1 MESFLE
7 ILKYSIPALIVFI
20 TVYFLFKNF
29 LRQQYHLE
37 QLKFRQN
44 QSKDITPLKLQ
55 AYERLMMLCER
66 ISLDNLTYRLS
77 HPDMGVAELRNAL
90 LIAIQQEYEHN
101 VTQQVYIS
109 ENLWKIIRIAKEQ
122 MQTVISESNGTTQA
136 QFIDQVRNR
145 LIQSKADPI
154 VYARSAVRSE
164 AELLM

>member
-1 MESFLE
+1 
-7 ILKYSIPALIVFI
+7 
-20 TVYFLFKNF
+20 
-29 LRQQYHLE
+29 
-37 QLKFRQN
+37 
-44 QSKDITPLKLQ
+44 
-55 AYERLMMLCER
+55 
-66 ISLDNLTYRLS
+66 
-77 HPDMGVAELRNAL
+77 MGVAELRNAL

-136 QFIDQVRNR
+136 EFIDQVRNR